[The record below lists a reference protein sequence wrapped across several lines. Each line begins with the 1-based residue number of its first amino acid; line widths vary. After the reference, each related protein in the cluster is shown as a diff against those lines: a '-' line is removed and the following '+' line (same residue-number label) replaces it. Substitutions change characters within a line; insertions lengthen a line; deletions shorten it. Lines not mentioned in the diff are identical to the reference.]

1 MCDSSPA
8 EPASK
13 GPRGPR
19 FSLATL
25 LLVTMVVAFGSAA
38 LGGLLSRGD
47 RMLFVIFSAVVPVA
61 LVVLVGVGAMLV
73 RQFGRRGKGDD

>member
-1 MCDSSPA
+1 
-8 EPASK
+8 
-13 GPRGPR
+13 
-19 FSLATL
+19 
-25 LLVTMVVAFGSAA
+25 MVVAFGSAA